1 MGGISPESLGG
12 YHRNI
17 NSKPEN
23 VRIENGILKWS
34 ATNQAKSVVYYFND
48 LNKEGRVYSIT
59 RENSIPVSSSG
70 YYCVST
76 LNSDNMESEPSEL
89 VQKKW
94 LDYLCRQMGFFQD
107 PRSHDS
113 MIWEILYFDDENIAN
128 IGGVLAGKVFLT
140 HLVTCE
146 ILHSQMNNIFV
157 VLAVYR
163 IHFLHQ

>member
-1 MGGISPESLGG
+1 MISPESLGG

-59 RENSIPVSSSG
+59 RENIIPVSSSC

-89 VQKKW
+89 VQQK
-94 LDYLCRQMGFFQD
+94 
-107 PRSHDS
+107 
-113 MIWEILYFDDENIAN
+113 
-128 IGGVLAGKVFLT
+128 
-140 HLVTCE
+140 
-146 ILHSQMNNIFV
+146 
-157 VLAVYR
+157 
-163 IHFLHQ
+163 

>member
-1 MGGISPESLGG
+1 MISPESLGG

-34 ATNQAKSVVYYFND
+34 VTNQAKSVVYYFND

-89 VQKKW
+89 VQKK
-94 LDYLCRQMGFFQD
+94 
-107 PRSHDS
+107 
-113 MIWEILYFDDENIAN
+113 
-128 IGGVLAGKVFLT
+128 
-140 HLVTCE
+140 
-146 ILHSQMNNIFV
+146 
-157 VLAVYR
+157 
-163 IHFLHQ
+163 